1 MWTILLR
8 VEGDPTA
15 LRANIDRLL
24 HSVLKEAAPNCA
36 VQMKQDP
43 DGIWFIHLG
52 IQGPAL
58 MVTDRWLIISFSPQ
72 AVRLNAS
79 LLGSARK

>member
-1 MWTILLR
+1 M
-8 VEGDPTA
+8 
-15 LRANIDRLL
+15 
-24 HSVLKEAAPNCA
+24 LKEAAPNCA